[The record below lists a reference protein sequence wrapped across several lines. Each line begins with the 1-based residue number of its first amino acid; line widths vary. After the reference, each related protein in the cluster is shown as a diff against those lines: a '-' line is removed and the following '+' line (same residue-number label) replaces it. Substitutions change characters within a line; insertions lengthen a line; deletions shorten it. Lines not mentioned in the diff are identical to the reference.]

1 MWAILFICEI
11 FIINSVSFVI
21 VVVVMGHRMSQIV
34 KTLFKKASSWSFS
47 CFFSDSV
54 KHFRVYWSKGG
65 SRTVATSK
73 MELFVTIVN
82 GWKPL
87 TIITKSSILD
97 VAAVLFLQTFFTQRE
112 FKGKLGVPRV
122 LRHSKGTWVL
132 QGYLDT
138 PRTLGHSR
146 YFHT

>member
-1 MWAILFICEI
+1 MEH
-11 FIINSVSFVI
+11 FVI
-21 VVVVMGHRMSQIV
+21 
-34 KTLFKKASSWSFS
+34 
-47 CFFSDSV
+47 
-54 KHFRVYWSKGG
+54 
-65 SRTVATSK
+65 
-73 MELFVTIVN
+73 IVN

-132 QGYLDT
+132 KVLSHLDT
-138 PRTLGHSR
+138 RALGHSGTQVFLGHLDTQAIGHSR
-146 YFHT
+146 